1 MSGNQADS
9 VLRLMSLMFRAHP
22 WHGVSI
28 GDQAPEVVTA
38 YIEIVPTDTVKYEV
52 DKVSGFLKVDRPQ
65 RFSNYCPVY
74 YGLVPQT
81 YCGEVELRPCFPH
94 GPSAAGVVGDGDPL
108 DICVLT
114 EKTIPHSD
122 ILLTALPIG
131 GLSMADGGEADD
143 KIIAVMKDDATYGGY
158 TDIGQVPLA
167 LLDRLQHYFLTY
179 KSAPG
184 SLHHKVEITSM
195 YGREEALNVI
205 RTSHVDY
212 KAKFPELEMRW
223 GRRKGV
229 ASCPSCSRNAR
240 RSEGARSMRA
250 VKGSLATPSLRECE
264 DSVRGGG
271 QSRPPSWRGKI
282 ERAWREHAREDRGGA
297 FTLFSL
303 STPLRV
309 CGGGERC
316 LSRSCR
322 GF

>member
-81 YCGEVELRPCFPH
+81 YCGDGV
-94 GPSAAGVVGDGDPL
+94 AALFAARAKRKGVVGDGDPL
-108 DICVLT
+108 DICLLT

-158 TDIGQVPLA
+158 TDINQVPLP
-167 LLDRLQHYFLTY
+167 LLDRLKHYFLTY
-179 KSAPG
+179 KNAPD
-184 SLHHKVEITSM
+184 STHRKVEITSM

-212 KAKFPELEMRW
+212 QAKFPELKMR
-223 GRRKGV
+223 
-229 ASCPSCSRNAR
+229 
-240 RSEGARSMRA
+240 
-250 VKGSLATPSLRECE
+250 
-264 DSVRGGG
+264 
-271 QSRPPSWRGKI
+271 
-282 ERAWREHAREDRGGA
+282 
-297 FTLFSL
+297 
-303 STPLRV
+303 
-309 CGGGERC
+309 
-316 LSRSCR
+316 
-322 GF
+322 